1 MIFIVFIFGLIMG
14 SFLNVC
20 ISRIPEGKS
29 IAYPASHCSNCKTE
43 LKPWD
48 LIPLMS
54 YGLLRGRCRYCS
66 EKLSIEYPAME
77 LFCALLYL
85 SVYLTFGLS
94 YSLIKGIVFV
104 SIALVI
110 GVIDYKTQDV
120 YTSTTITGG
129 IIGIIFIAFEA
140 IVFQVNPLSY
150 IAGSAISAVFIGLIV
165 YLSKGMGEGDIEIA
179 AICGA
184 FLGFKLSIVALFL
197 ALVLGG
203 VGAALIML
211 TKKKKRSD
219 AIAFGPYLFLG
230 AYISMILGE
239 RLIEYYLLLF

>member
-1 MIFIVFIFGLIMG
+1 MGFVVLIFGLIMG

-20 ISRIPEGKS
+20 ISRIPSGES
-29 IAYPASHCSNCKTE
+29 IAFPPSHCSYCGTTLKTG
-43 LKPWD
+43 D

-77 LFCALLYL
+77 LFSALLYI

-110 GVIDYKTQDV
+110 GAIDYKSQEV

-129 IIGIIFIAFEA
+129 VIGIVF
-140 IVFQVNPLSY
+140 IVFEVLAHNVNPLSY

-197 ALVLGG
+197 SLVLGG
-203 VGAALIML
+203 VGAALTMIA
-211 TKKKKRSD
+211 KKKKKNES
-219 AIAFGPYLFLG
+219 IAFGPFLFLG
-230 AYISMILGE
+230 AFISMIFGE